1 MKLHCYQHEN
11 FGDAPLNRWLWPQLL
26 PGVLDDDSTRLLVG
40 IGSLLNDGLP
50 RAPVKAIVGTGMG
63 YGAGLPVVDESW
75 RVYFVRGP
83 RTAQALGLDPA
94 LGVCDAGLLVNSVP
108 LPPPA
113 PAREAAYMP
122 HWYSA
127 ENGDWRAVCEL
138 AGIHYI
144 DPLGGVETVLS
155 EIRAAKLLITEALHG
170 AIVADALRVPWA
182 PVRAYKHIL
191 EVKWLDWCEALGLD
205 YAPHPLRPLYGEG
218 AIRKRLGRTPR
229 WARLERWAAGPAA
242 WAGRR
247 LEAAWAEQNA
257 RALRRLRREARPCLS
272 SEAALRLAT
281 ERMLSAV
288 DRLRGDYHN
297 GRLN

>member
-1 MKLHCYQHEN
+1 MRLHCYQHQN

-26 PGVLDDDSTRLLVG
+26 LGLLDDDDTRLLVG

-50 RAPVKAIVGTGMG
+50 RAPVKVILGTGIG
-63 YGAGLPVVDESW
+63 YGAGLPVVDKSW

-83 RTAQALGLDPA
+83 RTARALGLDPE
-94 LGVCDAGLLVNSVP
+94 LGVCDAGLLVSAVTLP
-108 LPPPA
+108 LTA
-113 PAREAAYMP
+113 PARAVAYMP

-138 AGIHYI
+138 ADIYYI
-144 DPLGGVETVLS
+144 DPLGGVEKVLS

-170 AIVADALRVPWA
+170 AIVADALRVPWM

-205 YAPHPLRPLYGEG
+205 YAPHRLRPLYGEG
-218 AIRKRLGRTPR
+218 AIRKRLSRTPR
-229 WARLERWAAGPAA
+229 WALLDRWAAGPAT
-242 WAGRR
+242 WAGAQVER
-247 LEAAWAEQNA
+247 AWAEQNA
-257 RALRRLRREARPCLS
+257 GILRRLAREARPCLS
-272 SEAALRLAT
+272 SEAALRSVT
-281 ERMLSAV
+281 EQMLEAV
-288 DRLRGDYHN
+288 DRLKGDYLG